1 MKGLILG
8 IILAILGSSAYAAD
22 VSDLQEISVTIKS
35 GNSQGSGV
43 LFTRDDTTFVW
54 TAGHVVDNLRRLR
67 PMVDPETGTTRTAV
81 EFQDAQIVQEFTE
94 NGRRIGE
101 MKFEARVLKF
111 SDAENGQDLAL
122 LEVRKKNFTTK
133 TTTFYLDAEIPKIGT
148 DLLHVGSLLGQV
160 GANSLTT
167 GIVSQIGR
175 TLPLGNSD
183 VIFDQTT
190 VTAFPGSSGGGV
202 FLKGDNRYIGMLVRG
217 AGEQFNFIVPVRRI
231 KDWVKSTKLEWAI
244 DPSVAL
250 PSVEDRA
257 KIVVEDSGKTFKAA
271 ADKAPAKEPDHH

>member
-271 ADKAPAKEPDHH
+271 ADKAPCQGT